1 MTMQASYDALINTA
15 FGAIT
20 LTTMQSKTT
29 SYISIALL
37 DSPSQP
43 CFPQSPMPL
52 LANTISTIT
61 QYLVNPNTPCALP
74 SLSHGTAFQQRV
86 WQAMYAIPVGQTKTY
101 GQLALILN
109 SGARA
114 VANACGANSQAIL
127 IPCHRVVAK
136 HGLGGFMQSPTT
148 GAQFKRWLLRH
159 EGCVQY
165 D

>member
-1 MTMQASYDALINTA
+1 MTMQANYDAMINTA
-15 FGAIT
+15 FGAIA
-20 LTTMQSKTT
+20 LITMQSQTT
-29 SYISIALL
+29 SYIAIALL

-43 CFPQSPMPL
+43 CYPQSPMPL

-61 QYLVNPNTPCALP
+61 QYLVNPHTPCGLP

-86 WQAMYAIPVGQTKTY
+86 WQAIYAIPVGQTKTY
-101 GQLALILN
+101 GQLALLLN

-136 HGLGGFMQSPTT
+136 HGLGGFMQSPTS
-148 GAQFKRWLLRH
+148 GAQIKRWLLRH
-159 EGCVQY
+159 EGCAQY

>member
-15 FGAIT
+15 FGAIGF
-20 LTTMQSKTT
+20 TTMQSKTT

-43 CFPQSPMPL
+43 CFPQSLMPL

-61 QYLVNPNTPCALP
+61 QYLVNPNTPFALP

-86 WQAMYAIPVGQTKTY
+86 WQVIYAIPVGQTKTY
-101 GQLALILN
+101 GQLALMLN

-114 VANACGANSQAIL
+114 VANACGENSQAIL

-148 GAQFKRWLLRH
+148 GAQIKRWLLRH
-159 EGCVQY
+159 EGRIQY

>member
-15 FGAIT
+15 FGAIGF
-20 LTTMQSKTT
+20 TTMQSKTT

-43 CFPQSPMPL
+43 CFPQSLMPL
-52 LANTISTIT
+52 LTNTISTIT
-61 QYLVNPNTPCALP
+61 QYLVNPNTPFALP

-86 WQAMYAIPVGQTKTY
+86 WQVIYAIPVGQTKTY
-101 GQLALILN
+101 GQLALMLN

-114 VANACGANSQAIL
+114 VANACGENSQAIL

-148 GAQFKRWLLRH
+148 GAQIKRWLLRH
-159 EGCVQY
+159 EGCIQY